1 MYIYGDFWRNPE
13 EFSVKLQTGSLPND
27 YLSSGLFLSSYSG
40 KLLRQVLLAAY
51 SGRLLFGQV
60 VEFDN
65 LFCESRFVLR
75 KQLHGLLS
83 FQDGCVGYMEVGC
96 TRVTGI
102 GWNQSSFSH
111 IALWLA

>member
-1 MYIYGDFWRNPE
+1 MITCL
-13 EFSVKLQTGSLPND
+13 VD
-27 YLSSGLFLSSYSG
+27 YFYQVILESYSG
-40 KLLRQVLLAAY
+40 KLLRQVLLAACF
-51 SGRLLFGQV
+51 GRLLCGRV

-75 KQLHGLLS
+75 KQLHGLLA

-102 GWNQSSFSH
+102 GWNQSSFSY